1 MVLSLVLAVGC
12 TRRAEEPSAEAPV
25 AVETPSFSA
34 QVQAVR
40 DGVSRRIEVAE
51 LLSGAEWDA
60 LEGLAGLLGNSDWR
74 VRLEGVRS
82 LGLLGDASSVVHLIR
97 ALQDE
102 DSRVSG
108 EARGI
113 LRMILERL
121 THPSF
126 CC

>member
-1 MVLSLVLAVGC
+1 MSKVEQIGTSYDYDEDIGEVVDLRGGGRDYWGLSTDTKARLAHEDV
-12 TRRAEEPSAEAPV
+12 
-25 AVETPSFSA
+25 
-34 QVQAVR
+34 
-40 DGVSRRIEVAE
+40 
-51 LLSGAEWDA
+51 
-60 LEGLAGLLGNSDWR
+60 EGLAGLLNNGDWR
-74 VRLEGVRS
+74 VRLEGVRG
-82 LGLLGDASSVVHLIR
+82 LGILGDARSVVHLIR

-113 LRMILERL
+113 LRVILERL

>member
-1 MVLSLVLAVGC
+1 MNKVEQIGTSYDYDADTGEIVELRGDGRDAWGFSTDTRARLAHEDV
-12 TRRAEEPSAEAPV
+12 
-25 AVETPSFSA
+25 
-34 QVQAVR
+34 
-40 DGVSRRIEVAE
+40 
-51 LLSGAEWDA
+51 
-60 LEGLAGLLGNSDWR
+60 EGLAGLLGNSDWR